1 MTRMNRA
8 SDRVI
13 FLATAVAGLAA
24 LTGCPPTPPP
34 EAVLE
39 GTWEMT
45 TTESTDLTQL
55 LLTFDA
61 QGDLSRIT
69 YQLDGGT
76 ILIATSPT
84 AATNVNGDD
93 VSISVTFS
101 SNALVFNGKFNNAKT
116 VITGTTTTYITVGL
130 FVVQINNGPAV
141 LTKQ

>member
-1 MTRMNRA
+1 MVRSHGCIVFA
-8 SDRVI
+8 GI
-13 FLATAVAGLAA
+13 LAVGLTT
-24 LTGCPPTPPP
+24 LVGCAPTPPP

-61 QGDLSRIT
+61 QGELSRIT

-84 AATNVNGDD
+84 AATNVDGDD

-101 SNALVFNGKFNNAKT
+101 SNALVFNGQLNNAKT